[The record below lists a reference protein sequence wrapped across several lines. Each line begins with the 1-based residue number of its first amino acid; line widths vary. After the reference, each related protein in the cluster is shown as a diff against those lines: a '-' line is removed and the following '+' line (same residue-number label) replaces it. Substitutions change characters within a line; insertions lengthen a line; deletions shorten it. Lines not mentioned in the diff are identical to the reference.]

1 MLKEENELKQVEASL
16 EGWYEHEGHGYPTKV
31 SKANIVALELKRRNI
46 LDKREATQRLR
57 TTALWLSKGDESS
70 KKIHRC

>member
-1 MLKEENELKQVEASL
+1 M

-46 LDKREATQRLR
+46 LDEREAAYRLR
-57 TTALWLSKGDESS
+57 TRALWLSKGYESS
-70 KKIHRC
+70 KKNSSMLIIERI

>member
-31 SKANIVALELKRRNI
+31 SKANIVALDLKRRNI
-46 LDKREATQRLR
+46 LDEREA
-57 TTALWLSKGDESS
+57 A
-70 KKIHRC
+70 